1 MQKYEI
7 IATTLM
13 GLETELSKE
22 IEVLGGQKIEVL
34 KRAVRFYGDDALMY
48 AANISLRTA
57 LRVLIP
63 IDEFPANNE
72 NDLYY
77 KVKSFPWENI
87 FGLHQTFAIEAVTSG
102 EYFKHSKFTA
112 LRSKDAIADRF
123 REKTGRRPSVDP
135 EQPDI
140 SINIHINV
148 NQVSVSLDSS
158 GISLDKRGYR
168 KLKSVAPI
176 NEVLAAGIILKSG
189 WNASLPLYDPM
200 AGSGTF
206 SIEAAMIGSN
216 TAPGLNRSF
225 TFQNWGEYDEKL
237 FEKVK
242 TEIQNQR
249 KTDDLKIMA
258 RDILSQNIEII
269 AENAMNAGVEDFIN
283 LKKADFFQTDPVDSK
298 GILVLNPPY
307 GERLKLG
314 NIFDYYARIGD
325 TFKQK
330 YAGFD
335 AWLISSDKE
344 ALKYVGLRAD
354 EKYEMN
360 NGGLEARLLKFK
372 LFKGKSNA

>member
-1 MQKYEI
+1 M

-22 IEVLGGQKIEVL
+22 LEVLGGQKIEVL

-102 EYFKHSKFTA
+102 EYFRHSKFTA

-189 WNASLPLYDPM
+189 WNASLPFYDPM

-225 TFQNWGEYDEKL
+225 SFQNWGEYDEKL

>member
-1 MQKYEI
+1 
-7 IATTLM
+7 
-13 GLETELSKE
+13 
-22 IEVLGGQKIEVL
+22 
-34 KRAVRFYGDDALMY
+34 
-48 AANISLRTA
+48 
-57 LRVLIP
+57 
-63 IDEFPANNE
+63 
-72 NDLYY
+72 
-77 KVKSFPWENI
+77 
-87 FGLHQTFAIEAVTSG
+87 
-102 EYFKHSKFTA
+102 
-112 LRSKDAIADRF
+112 
-123 REKTGRRPSVDP
+123 
-135 EQPDI
+135 
-140 SINIHINV
+140 
-148 NQVSVSLDSS
+148 
-158 GISLDKRGYR
+158 
-168 KLKSVAPI
+168 
-176 NEVLAAGIILKSG
+176 
-189 WNASLPLYDPM
+189 M

-225 TFQNWGEYDEKL
+225 SFQNWGEYDEKL

>member
-1 MQKYEI
+1 M

-22 IEVLGGQKIEVL
+22 IEELGGQKIEKL

-57 LRVLIP
+57 MRVLIP

-123 REKTGRRPSVDP
+123 REKTGRRPSVDS
-135 EQPDI
+135 EHPDI
-140 SINIHINV
+140 SINIHISV

-158 GISLDKRGYR
+158 GLSLDKRGYR
-168 KLKSVAPI
+168 KLKTAAPL

-189 WNASLPLYDPM
+189 WNGSLPFYDPM

-225 TFQNWGEYDEKL
+225 SFQNWGEYDEKL

>member
-1 MQKYEI
+1 M

-22 IEVLGGQKIEVL
+22 LEVLGGQKIEVL

-123 REKTGRRPSVDP
+123 REKTGRRPSVDS
-135 EQPDI
+135 EHPDI

-189 WNASLPLYDPM
+189 WNASLPFYDPM
-200 AGSGTF
+200 SGSGTF

-216 TAPGLNRSF
+216 TTPGLNRSF
-225 TFQNWGEYDEKL
+225 SFQNWGEYDEKL